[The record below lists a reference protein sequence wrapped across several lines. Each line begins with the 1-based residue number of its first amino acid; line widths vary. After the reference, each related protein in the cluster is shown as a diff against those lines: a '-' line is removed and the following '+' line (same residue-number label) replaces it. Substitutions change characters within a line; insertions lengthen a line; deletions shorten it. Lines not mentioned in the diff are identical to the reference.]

1 MYIKAIRDLMRAK
14 TTTAAAAA
22 IGARTGSD
30 PATITDA
37 EMLAG
42 TVTSTRLVTP
52 ALIKGYVARATTT
65 AARPTTATVG
75 YCMYDTT
82 LNKPIWL
89 KTAPSTWVDAT
100 GVTV

>member
-1 MYIKAIRDLMRAK
+1 MYAPFIRSLLRAK
-14 TTTAAAAA
+14 TTAAAAA
-22 IGARTGSD
+22 LLGARTGAD

-42 TVTSTRLVTP
+42 TSTSTRLVTP
-52 ALIKGYVARATTT
+52 LLLKGYVARAATT
-65 AARPTTATVG
+65 ASRPTTATVG

-82 LNKPIWL
+82 LNKPVWL

-100 GVTV
+100 GATV